1 MAMTKRRMKRKV
13 RQRRC
18 KSCEKS
24 TVMDDL
30 IPVFFPLVV
39 SRLVHGGRGSRRRTS
54 EQTSVGDRLSESQLY
69 CDVNYVTNDIAWML
83 VKVPIF
89 QEADKNQ

>member
-1 MAMTKRRMKRKV
+1 MKRKV
-13 RQRRC
+13 RLRRWKIC
-18 KSCEKS
+18 GKK

-69 CDVNYVTNDIAWML
+69 CDVNYVITNIRCW
-83 VKVPIF
+83 
-89 QEADKNQ
+89 

>member
-1 MAMTKRRMKRKV
+1 
-13 RQRRC
+13 
-18 KSCEKS
+18 
-24 TVMDDL
+24 MDDL
-30 IPVFFPLVV
+30 TPVFFPLVV

-69 CDVNYVTNDIAWML
+69 GDVDYVINNDIAWML

-89 QEADKNQ
+89 QEADKNQFR

>member
-1 MAMTKRRMKRKV
+1 
-13 RQRRC
+13 
-18 KSCEKS
+18 
-24 TVMDDL
+24 MDDL

-69 CDVNYVTNDIAWML
+69 CDINYVINDIARML
-83 VKVPIF
+83 VTPFPRAAEKWKCFGAAWLAKKMPFVLKMGWSYHF
-89 QEADKNQ
+89 

>member
-1 MAMTKRRMKRKV
+1 
-13 RQRRC
+13 
-18 KSCEKS
+18 
-24 TVMDDL
+24 MDDL

-69 CDVNYVTNDIAWML
+69 CDVNYVINDIAWML

-89 QEADKNQ
+89 PRSRQKTIQMMTETKKIVV

>member
-1 MAMTKRRMKRKV
+1 
-13 RQRRC
+13 
-18 KSCEKS
+18 
-24 TVMDDL
+24 MDDL

-69 CDVNYVTNDIAWML
+69 CDVNYVINDIAWML
-83 VKVPIF
+83 VKVPTF
-89 QEADKNQ
+89 QEADKNQFR

>member
-1 MAMTKRRMKRKV
+1 
-13 RQRRC
+13 
-18 KSCEKS
+18 
-24 TVMDDL
+24 MDDL

-69 CDVNYVTNDIAWML
+69 CDVINGISWML

-89 QEADKNQ
+89 PRSRQKTIQMMTETKKIVV